1 MPKMIVD
8 FFLDQC
14 NSSWNVDTALSVS
27 AIELVIAANNTN
39 KKKMIPIPVPSPI
52 LANTL
57 GIVMNIKDGPAFNV
71 SMFPPEKENTAG
83 IIINPAIIAMAVS
96 KISTFS
102 VEPSMETSFLIKNQ
116 M

>member
-14 NSSWNVDTALSVS
+14 NSSWNVETALSVS

-71 SMFPPEKENTAG
+71 SMFPPEKRKYSWNDHQSCHDRNGCIENFY
-83 IIINPAIIAMAVS
+83 V
-96 KISTFS
+96 FC
-102 VEPSMETSFLIKNQ
+102 
-116 M
+116 